1 MTSNKPYL
9 IRAMY
14 EWIADNDMT
23 PFVVVDA
30 LKPEVV
36 VPTKHIDHGKI
47 VLNISM
53 LATHDLRIGNDVLE
67 CNAKFGGRDFAIF
80 VPIDAIMAI
89 YAQESNQGLT
99 FAIDDFVN
107 PEYPIMSDQPVV
119 IDVDTDTEPDNIIPF
134 KPKK

>member
-1 MTSNKPYL
+1 
-9 IRAMY
+9 MY

-23 PFVVVDA
+23 PFIVIDA
-30 LKPEVV
+30 SKPNVT
-36 VPTKHIDHGKI
+36 VPQKHVDHGKI
-47 VLNISM
+47 VLNIAM
-53 LATHDLRIGNDVLE
+53 MATHDLRIGNDAIE

-99 FAIDDFVN
+99 FTMDDFVN
-107 PEYPIMSDQPVV
+107 PEFPIMPNQSDVE
-119 IDVDTDTEPDNIIPF
+119 IDTDAEPNNIIQF